1 MLDVV
6 STDHSFTLT
15 VTNHLMGDPYTLLK
29 LP

>member
-6 STDHSFTLT
+6 STDHSLTLT
-15 VTNHLMGDPYTLLK
+15 VTNHLMGVPCALLK